1 MFGNLSGMISSVAPT
16 NQIRPEDV
24 PPAIPI
30 NFPRCYP
37 RVPESDAP
45 DAGGST
51 RQKPVTAALQGII
64 RPGDL
69 SIAHLEALGVHVIPD
84 STPEDLIPD
93 PAYLPDF
100 AAWDA
105 LSADDAHVKN
115 ESTRRRLN
123 NGNLSPGCQTYLDRK
138 RELSISNEAAYR
150 TVRRLPAIKGQPQ
163 ARLGNAYEFYRHLE
177 LLTSYWE
184 DTAKEPLPEVKPDE
198 NGDATTSEGEK
209 TPPEEPKY
217 FRTNTGDKMPADYR
231 QTMIAAFLKLVAYD
245 FGCNITAPRTEPRLQ
260 ITNVVSPKRAP
271 RSSYFPSGCTFIFR
285 SPTTREAA
293 RAGIVEGPIAA
304 VSARNTTSFPSSD
317 PNSFS
322 STDKESILDLAR
334 ELISALVTA
343 QHRAR
348 EGKTEKRIGENE
360 WWTTKP
366 RWGGGPGGPIGREI
380 DSAGDAVVG
389 DKDAPPP
396 AKSEASTASSSAPS
410 SAPSLPGRSRGGY
423 EFGSSPLSRPSSG
436 SSSSSSRDSAK
447 GAKRLK
453 KSGNHPM
460 YDNYRMVR
468 PPALTWDKKTK
479 YSAIGKKR
487 GVDYDDVF
495 VVSGLFHHLSVLRV
509 RVPDRLLAVLE
520 GTAAGDVKGGNGGG
534 VSWGKLEVRRSRW
547 FDFFKVQ
554 DRLEA
559 MQLVWGVM
567 GWMMREEKE
576 DGGEGGEDVKM
587 GNA

>member
-1 MFGNLSGMISSVAPT
+1 MFGNLHGMISSVAPAK
-16 NQIRPEDV
+16 QMRPEDV

-30 NFPRCYP
+30 NFPTCYP
-37 RVPESDAP
+37 RVPGSDDASEAP
-45 DAGGST
+45 V
-51 RQKPVTAALQGII
+51 RPITAVLQGII
-64 RPGDL
+64 RPTDL
-69 SIAHLEALGVHVIPD
+69 SVAHLEALRVQVIPD
-84 STPEDLIPD
+84 SAPEDLIPD

-105 LSADDAHVKN
+105 LSADEAHAKN
-115 ESTRRRLN
+115 ESTRKRLN

-138 RELSISNEAAYR
+138 REMSISNESAYR
-150 TVRRLPAIKGQPQ
+150 TVRRLPPVKGQPQ

-177 LLTSYWE
+177 LLASFWD
-184 DTAKEPLPEVKPDE
+184 DTAKEPEPKPEE
-198 NGDATTSEGEK
+198 NGDSTTTVAAEGE
-209 TPPEEPKY
+209 TPPPEEPKY
-217 FRTNTGDKMPADYR
+217 FRTSTGDKMPPDYR

-245 FGCNITAPRTEPRLQ
+245 FGCNITAPRVEPRLH
-260 ITNVVSPKRAP
+260 ITQTFGKRRP

-304 VSARNTTSFPSSD
+304 VSARNTTSFPKPSSD
-317 PNSFS
+317 PSVS
-322 STDKESILDLAR
+322 DKESILDLAR
-334 ELISALVTA
+334 ELVAALVTA

-348 EGKTEKRIGENE
+348 EGKNEKRIGENE

-380 DSAGDAVVG
+380 DSGADALVG

-396 AKSEASTASSSAPS
+396 PKPIEPAPPASAPA
-410 SAPSLPGRSRGGY
+410 SAPALPGRPRAGF

-436 SSSSSSRDSAK
+436 SGSSTSQK

-479 YSAIGKKR
+479 YSAIGRVKGK
-487 GVDYDDVF
+487 DYDDIF
-495 VVSGLFHHLSVLRV
+495 VISGLFHHLSVLRV
-509 RVPDRLLAVLE
+509 RVPERLLNVLE
-520 GTAAGDVKGGNGGG
+520 GGEVAD
-534 VSWGKLEVRRSRW
+534 WGKLEVRRSRW
-547 FDFFKVQ
+547 FDFFQVE
-554 DRLEA
+554 DRLAA
-559 MQLVWGVM
+559 MRLIWGVM
-567 GWMMREEKE
+567 GWMMREEEVVAKE
-576 DGGEGGEDVKM
+576 EKEGEDVNM
-587 GNA
+587 AGA